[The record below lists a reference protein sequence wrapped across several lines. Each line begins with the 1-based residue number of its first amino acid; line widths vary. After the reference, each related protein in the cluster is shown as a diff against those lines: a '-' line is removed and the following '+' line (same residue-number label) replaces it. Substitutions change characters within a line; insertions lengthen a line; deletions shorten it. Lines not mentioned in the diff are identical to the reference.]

1 MTSRYHVGDTIRL
14 RASFYTF
21 AGVLADPT
29 NITVKVYDA
38 KRNVVA
44 QASGASIEN
53 PSTGVYYYDYTT
65 DDEGE
70 FTYEFSGLGEGT
82 TILRRGIFVVKFVG

>member
-53 PSTGVYYYDYTT
+53 PSTGVYYYNHTT